1 MCRLALFVLGCC
13 FALNISSTLAFLQGC
28 SIRSN
33 LSVAI
38 IPQAT
43 KLQNDS
49 SKVSNNNI
57 QLQRYT
63 HKSFNLT
70 YLFKEA
76 APGREKDRP
85 IILIH
90 PVGIGLSS
98 WFWKR
103 LMNSYDDNPPIY
115 APDLIGCG
123 IDHGADA
130 WDPDKIGLFFPL
142 SWVEG
147 VETLM
152 NEIVIPKWRES
163 QALQLPNLFG
173 INRQADEGNGCLVI
187 AQGGLAPV
195 GIMLAK
201 RNPLTIST
209 LMLTS
214 PPTYQDVTTAVP
226 TAELQRNYDFLKSKF
241 FGTIAF
247 SLLESRALIKF
258 FSSRFLFQDE
268 CDEEWLDETGR
279 ESVVEARAPVQV
291 FNAGLLQHRSFEED
305 LKDSPQSKWIV
316 SGEGDKR
323 AVDRLPYKEHLD
335 KCSLITLPGLNVL
348 PWESHKALVDQIKE
362 LGY

>member
-1 MCRLALFVLGCC
+1 MCRLVFVIGCFVLY
-13 FALNISSTLAFLQGC
+13 ISSTLAFLHGYNGGK
-28 SIRSN
+28 SLR
-33 LSVAI
+33 VATI
-38 IPQAT
+38 HQAT
-43 KLQNDS
+43 ILQNDS
-49 SKVSNNNI
+49 SNVSNNNI
-57 QLQRYT
+57 KLQRYT

-70 YLFKEA
+70 YLYKEA

-103 LMNSYDDNPPIY
+103 LMDSYDDNPPIY

-123 IDHGADA
+123 IDHGADV
-130 WDPDKIGLFFPL
+130 WDPDEIGLFFPL

-163 QALQLPNLFG
+163 QVLPSMFG
-173 INRQADEGNGCLVI
+173 VNRQGNESKGCLVI

-201 RNPLTIST
+201 RNPITISN

-214 PPTYQDVTTAVP
+214 PPTYQDITTAVP
-226 TAELQRNYDFLKSKF
+226 TAELQRNYEFLRSPI
-241 FGTIAF
+241 FGSIAF
-247 SLLESRALIKF
+247 KLLESRALIKF
-258 FSSRFLFQDE
+258 FSNRFLFQDE
-268 CDEEWLDETGR
+268 CDEEWLDETGQ
-279 ESVVEARAPVQV
+279 ESVVAARTPVQA

-305 LKDSPQSKWIV
+305 LKESPQPKLIV
-316 SGEGDKR
+316 SGEGDMR
-323 AVDRLPYKEHLD
+323 AVDRQPYKEQLD
-335 KCSLITLPGLNVL
+335 TCTLITLPGLNVL
-348 PWESHKALVDQIKE
+348 PWESPNALVDQIKE

>member
-1 MCRLALFVLGCC
+1 MCRLFFVIGLV
-13 FALNISSTLAFLQGC
+13 LQISSTLAFLQGC
-28 SIRSN
+28 NRCKNQRGVIWQQ
-33 LSVAI
+33 
-38 IPQAT
+38 QAT
-43 KLQNDS
+43 ALQNDV
-49 SKVSNNNI
+49 SKASNSNI

-63 HKSFNLT
+63 HKAFNLT
-70 YLFKEA
+70 YLYKEA

-85 IILIH
+85 IVLIH

-103 LMNSYDDNPPIY
+103 LMDSYEDNPPIY

-147 VETLM
+147 VETLI
-152 NEIVIPKWRES
+152 NEIVIPEYRES
-163 QALQLPNLFG
+163 QTLQLPSMFG
-173 INRQADEGNGCLVI
+173 FNKQSDGCLVI

-201 RNPLTIST
+201 RNPLTVSN

-214 PPTYQDVTTAVP
+214 PPTYKDVTTAVP
-226 TAELQRNYDFLKSKF
+226 TAELQRNYDFLRSPI
-241 FGTIAF
+241 FGPIAF
-247 SLLESRALIKF
+247 NLLESRALIKF
-258 FSSRFLFQDE
+258 FSNQFLFQEE
-268 CDEEWLDETGR
+268 CDEGWLDETER
-279 ESVVEARAPVQV
+279 ESVFVAARTPVQA
-291 FNAGLLQHRSFEED
+291 FNAGLLQHRSFEDD
-305 LKDSPQSKWIV
+305 LKESPQPKMIV

-323 AVDRLPYKEHLD
+323 AVNRLPFKEELD
-335 KCSLITLPGLNVL
+335 TCSLVTIPGLNVL
-348 PWESHKALVDQIKE
+348 PWESPEALVDLIKE

>member
-1 MCRLALFVLGCC
+1 MCRLVFIIGLLLHIG
-13 FALNISSTLAFLQGC
+13 STLAFLQGC
-28 SIRSN
+28 IRGKSQ
-33 LSVAI
+33 LVAI
-38 IPQAT
+38 WQQQAT
-43 KLQNDS
+43 ALQNDV
-49 SKVSNNNI
+49 SKASNSNI

-70 YLFKEA
+70 YLYKEA

-85 IILIH
+85 IVLIH

-103 LMNSYDDNPPIY
+103 LMDSYEDNPPIY

-130 WDPDKIGLFFPL
+130 WDPDTIGLFFPL

-147 VETLM
+147 VETLI
-152 NEIVIPKWRES
+152 NEIVIPEYRES
-163 QALQLPNLFG
+163 QMLQLPSMFG
-173 INRQADEGNGCLVI
+173 FNRQPNQGNGCLVI

-201 RNPLTIST
+201 RNPSTISN

-214 PPTYQDVTTAVP
+214 PPTYEDVTTAVP
-226 TAELQRNYDFLKSKF
+226 TAELQRNYDFLRSPI
-241 FGTIAF
+241 FGNIAF
-247 SLLESRALIKF
+247 KLLESRGLIKF
-258 FSSRFLFQDE
+258 FSNQFLFQEE
-268 CDEEWLDETGR
+268 CDEGWLDETER
-279 ESVVEARAPVQV
+279 ESVVAARTPVQA

-305 LKDSPQSKWIV
+305 LKESLQPKLIV

-323 AVDRLPYKEHLD
+323 AVDRQPYKEELD
-335 KCSLITLPGLNVL
+335 TCSLVTIPGLNVL
-348 PWESHKALVDQIKE
+348 PWESSNALVDLIKD

>member
-1 MCRLALFVLGCC
+1 MMCRHLVFLGLVLH
-13 FALNISSTLAFLQGC
+13 ISVALAFLQGC
-28 SIRSN
+28 RGSQR
-33 LSVAI
+33 VAI
-38 IPQAT
+38 RPQLT
-43 KLQNDS
+43 TLHGES
-49 SKVSNNNI
+49 SKIASHNKI
-57 QLQRYT
+57 ELQRYQ

-70 YLFKEA
+70 YLYKEA

-103 LMNSYDDNPPIY
+103 LMYSYKDNPPIY

-130 WDPDKIGLFFPL
+130 WDPETIGLFFPL

-152 NEIVIPKWRES
+152 NDIV
-163 QALQLPNLFG
+163 LPNWKERQASLLPSVFG
-173 INRQADEGNGCLVI
+173 LNRQDNEGNNGCLVI

-201 RNPLTIST
+201 RNPFTISN

-214 PPTYQDVTTAVP
+214 PPTYKDVTTAIP
-226 TAELQRNYDFLKSKF
+226 SAELQRNYDFLRSPF
-241 FGTIAF
+241 FGSIAF
-247 SLLESRALIKF
+247 NLLESRALIQF
-258 FSSRFLFQDE
+258 FSNRFLFQNE
-268 CDEEWLDETGR
+268 CDDEWLDETGR
-279 ESVVEARAPVQV
+279 ESVVVSARTPVQA

-305 LKDSPQSKWIV
+305 LKESPQPKLIV

-323 AVDRLPYKEHLD
+323 AVDRQPYKEQLD
-335 KCSLITLPGLNVL
+335 SCTLVTIPGLNVL
-348 PWESHKALVDQIKE
+348 PWESPEALVDRIKE